1 MNLRFADTW
10 PTRALGLLWGA
21 HEDDVLVLRPCNDVH
36 TCFMR
41 RPVDLA
47 FADSNGRVIKV
58 VRGLAPWRR
67 ARTRRA
73 SLVLERFARPTP
85 WPAEGDLLPEA
96 VLLRT
101 PQQPGKDLP

>member
-10 PTRALGLLWGA
+10 PTRARGLLWGA

-47 FADSNGRVIKV
+47 FADSDGRVIKV
-58 VRGLAPWRR
+58 VRALCPWRR
-67 ARTRRA
+67 IRIREAALT
-73 SLVLERFARPTP
+73 VERLARPGP
-85 WPAEGDLLPEA
+85 WLTEGETLSHLASNDQA
-96 VLLRT
+96 
-101 PQQPGKDLP
+101 GKDQP